1 MSKAQNGVYLQ
12 SETQLRKT
20 MMKTLKKTILWIIM
34 CMCVGLS
41 GSAQQLGIVR
51 TLERP
56 GQASVGIQGV
66 TINVLE
72 YPNAI
77 VSKKGGKFSFTIN
90 GKRQGDSFT
99 VSRVQKKGYTLV
111 DKQIKG
117 RRFAYSSTVPVE
129 IVMVAD
135 AQLEKDK
142 KQIEDKAYNRAKK
155 DYDQK
160 VAALGKQLQEKTISE
175 QEYRK
180 KYDEL
185 NQNYNNYVQ
194 LIDQMAERYATTDYK
209 GMNSVSQ
216 EIQASIEN
224 ADLERANEL
233 INAKGDLDQR
243 EQELNNKRALKEKSE
258 QLSQQLEKDIE
269 IELADLNQDFANKFY
284 IHAAA
289 YRNDSAAYYLERIV
303 NLNPTSIGDILYAA
317 EFIDGNLADYP
328 RARKYY
334 QMVLD
339 QISDSTTDEMQDV
352 AGVTCQR
359 IGLTYDNQN
368 EPDKALEWHHKSLDI
383 LTKMPNPDSSDV
395 AMAYTLIGRAY
406 MNKEEYDKGAEYT
419 LKGLQMREQA
429 AQPDTAELAQSYNN
443 LAFLANRLNDNDKA
457 LEYHQKA
464 LDLRRKA
471 FGENSQLAAFSHMN
485 IGSFYFVSL
494 HDKDK
499 ALEHLNKA
507 YEVFHPQFGNSHPY
521 TQQVLFDLGQIHQ
534 ELGNY
539 DQAVEYFRDYA
550 QGKQQYYGAESSE
563 AVKSILHLA
572 NAYLQKGDSAHA
584 LEYYQQALS
593 IYEKLPDVT
602 QESIEQFKNAIQTIK
617 ESH

>member
-1 MSKAQNGVYLQ
+1 MKKLIFFIICLCAATSAVAQKQ
-12 SETQLRKT
+12 S
-20 MMKTLKKTILWIIM
+20 
-34 CMCVGLS
+34 
-41 GSAQQLGIVR
+41 GIVR

-56 GQASVGIQGV
+56 NKPSHGIEGA

-77 VSKKGGKFSFTIN
+77 VSKKGGRFSFEIP

-99 VSRVQKKGYTLV
+99 ISRVQKKGYSLV
-111 DKQIKG
+111 DRQMKG
-117 RRFAYSSTVPVE
+117 RSYAYSSTVSLE

-135 AQLEKDK
+135 QQLENDK
-142 KQIEDKAYNRAKK
+142 KLIEDKAYSRAKK

-160 VAALGKQLQEKTISE
+160 LAAIEKQLKEKNISE

-180 KYDEL
+180 KCEAL
-185 NQNYNNYVQ
+185 NANYNNYIQ

-209 GMNSVSQ
+209 GLSEVNR
-216 EIQASIEN
+216 ETLECIEN
-224 ADLERANEL
+224 ADLERADSL
-233 INAKGDLDQR
+233 INTKGDFDQR

-284 IHAAA
+284 IHSAA

-303 NLNPTSIGDILYAA
+303 NLNPSSIGDIFYTAS
-317 EFIDGNLADYP
+317 FIESYLADYP

-339 QISDSTTDEMQDV
+339 QINDSTDDEMQDV
-352 AGVTCQR
+352 AGIVCQR

-368 EPDKALEWHHKSLDI
+368 ESDKALEWHHKSLDL
-383 LTKMPNPDSSDV
+383 LTKMANPDSSDV
-395 AMAYTLIGRAY
+395 AMTYTLIGRAY
-406 MNKEEYDKGAEYT
+406 LNKEEYDKGLEYT

-443 LAFLANRLNDNDKA
+443 LAYLANRLNDNDKA

-464 LDLRRKA
+464 LDLRRQA
-471 FGENSQLAAFSHMN
+471 LGENSQLAAFSHMN
-485 IGSFYFVSL
+485 IGSFYYNTL

-499 ALEHLNKA
+499 ALEHLSKA
-507 YEVFHPQFGNSHPY
+507 YEVFHPQFGSAHPY
-521 TQQVLFDLGQIHQ
+521 TQSVLIYLGQIHQ
-534 ELGNY
+534 ELGNF
-539 DQAVEYFRDYA
+539 DQALECFQEYA
-550 QGKQQYYGAESSE
+550 HGMQQYYGAESYE
-563 AVKSILHLA
+563 AAKSITHLA
-572 NAYLQKGDSAHA
+572 DAYLLKGDSAHA
-584 LEYYQQALS
+584 LEYYQQALD
-593 IYEKLPDVT
+593 ICEKLPDT
-602 QESIEQFKNAIQTIK
+602 PQESIDQLKGIIQEIK
-617 ESH
+617 EKR